1 MVVGSLTP
9 TKVRLNICHLSTRMG
24 VEWWTSSSY
33 LLIFSDVKV
42 CTDPLEAFGE
52 KEIIP
57 KTLS

>member
-1 MVVGSLTP
+1 
-9 TKVRLNICHLSTRMG
+9 MG